1 MSKAT
6 HHLHHTYIRH
16 RWQSTRFH
24 QTRGHPRKA
33 ALFFS
38 LHSLSSGSRLK
49 RVPKVV
55 RSRHHS
61 LCTFALLHA
70 THRSWDTFLHTHFCI
85 SHHHYYSQLHV
96 RLWYC
101 TMAHVFF
108 ALDWMFALRYT
119 TDHSY
124 CQKSW
129 HCCKNVWST
138 MHVVSFTYK
147 VFSHAQPN
155 RYIVSSNVSMYM
167 RVIGNRILGFMG
179 GLRKNSM
186 HA

>member
-6 HHLHHTYIRH
+6 HHLHHKYIRH

-61 LCTFALLHA
+61 LCTFALLHVQLIGHGTPFY
-70 THRSWDTFLHTHFCI
+70 THTFAFPTI
-85 SHHHYYSQLHV
+85 IIT
-96 RLWYC
+96 RNC
-101 TMAHVFF
+101 T
-108 ALDWMFALRYT
+108 
-119 TDHSY
+119 
-124 CQKSW
+124 C
-129 HCCKNVWST
+129 
-138 MHVVSFTYK
+138 
-147 VFSHAQPN
+147 VFS
-155 RYIVSSNVSMYM
+155 IVPWHMCSLLLIECLPYGTPPIIPIVKYLDIVVRMFDLPCMLSHSHT
-167 RVIGNRILGFMG
+167 RCFP
-179 GLRKNSM
+179 M
-186 HA
+186 HSQIDT